1 MSVAKVILLCAKQDL
16 ALCGHK
22 ESAESLNRGNFLES
36 LHILAEYDP
45 TVKQKLNGPHNAT
58 YFSMSA
64 FLLL

>member
-16 ALCGHK
+16 VLCSHK
-22 ESAESLNRGNFLES
+22 ESLNRSNFLEI

-45 TVKQKLNGPHNAT
+45 IIKQKLNGPHNAT